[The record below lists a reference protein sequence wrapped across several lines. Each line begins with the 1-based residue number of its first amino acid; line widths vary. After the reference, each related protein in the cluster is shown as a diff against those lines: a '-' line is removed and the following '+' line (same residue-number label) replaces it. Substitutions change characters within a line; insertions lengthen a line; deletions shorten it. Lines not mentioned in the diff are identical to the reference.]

1 MYDIQLMH
9 IYGSSHFCSG
19 KYAVGVYLD
28 KSSRS
33 AILIDSGSD
42 ENIARAIDKEITN
55 RGYRISGILHTH
67 GHRNNFGGDRYFLE
81 NYPEVRIYS
90 TPSAVAWVSHE
101 AIYCGEIPFQHA
113 HREPIPATDLL
124 EDRDGSFLIGEAEFK
139 VVALPG
145 HVPGMVGFI
154 SPDNVL
160 YCGDALFGEKIL
172 KKQNL
177 LLYMDIGAA
186 KRTFRKLVELGPKA
200 YVLYHGG
207 VYYDV
212 SELIDQHL
220 SWMSLMFTFVEN
232 RINQQPVTLETLVQ
246 QAMAH
251 FGLEDGAEQ
260 YALTVNI
267 VRAYVVELLE
277 LERIKAA
284 VKQGK
289 LYFEYR

>member
-172 KKQNL
+172 KVTIQVLFKCQTTNL
-177 LLYMDIGAA
+177 CCTWRKFFCKLIPRIGDPFSFILVVVRGAETCCVS
-186 KRTFRKLVELGPKA
+186 RFSKLVKKIQR
-200 YVLYHGG
+200 
-207 VYYDV
+207 V
-212 SELIDQHL
+212 SLHSLRICL
-220 SWMSLMFTFVEN
+220 PPFKSWKH
-232 RINQQPVTLETLVQ
+232 
-246 QAMAH
+246 A
-251 FGLEDGAEQ
+251 
-260 YALTVNI
+260 
-267 VRAYVVELLE
+267 
-277 LERIKAA
+277 
-284 VKQGK
+284 
-289 LYFEYR
+289 